1 MWPSTIMLQQ
11 STAAVVLIVLSLHH
25 SNVHVHAFPTSAGNC
40 PKGIA
45 AVGGSHLQ
53 FGPDF
58 DNRPGRA
65 GTLESEGITLS
76 IGGTILQ
83 PGVTASFPEATDLEW
98 TIKAVDTAVPYEGV
112 ALRVEAAETNTFT
125 LTTTSDGLDELTQCD
140 FEAGNVLGIEH
151 RNKNKKTTS
160 AGVMRFDLTGPVSI
174 DLTTVFTNG
183 DSEPPDNQSIYAH
196 TAYSINIGAPVVTP
210 APVSAVTPAPVS
222 AVTPAPPVSVATPA
236 PVTSPIEI
244 PVAVPVQVP
253 IAVPVDAPV
262 EAPIEAP
269 VESPVET
276 TSPAPVEGTP
286 PTELPIEAPV
296 EAPIETPA
304 TEPPATE
311 PPATEPPGTE
321 PPASTEPP
329 DEGDSDG
336 KGKGGKGDSEGKGGK
351 GDSEGKEGKGDK
363 EGKGKGDKESKE
375 KGKGKEKKEK
385 KGKGKKASKAG
396 GSEKK
401 GKGKGI
407 KGDGDGKG
415 GKGDVRRR
423 RL

>member
-1 MWPSTIMLQQ
+1 MLQQ
-11 STAAVVLIVLSLHH
+11 STATVLILLSLHH
-25 SNVHVHAFPTSAGNC
+25 SNVHAFPTSAGNC

-76 IGGTILQ
+76 IGGTVLQ

-112 ALRVEAAETNTFT
+112 ALRVEADESNTFT
-125 LTTTSDGLDELTQCD
+125 LTVTSDGLDELTQCD

-151 RNKNKKTTS
+151 RNKDKKTTS
-160 AGVMRFDLTGPVSI
+160 AGVVRFDLTGPVSI
-174 DLTTVFTNG
+174 DLTVVFTNG
-183 DSEPPDNQSIYAH
+183 DSDPPDNQSIYAH

-222 AVTPAPPVSVATPA
+222 AVTPPPVSVGTPA
-236 PVTSPIEI
+236 PVTTPIDL
-244 PVAVPVQVP
+244 PVAAPVEVP

-269 VESPVET
+269 VESPVE
-276 TSPAPVEGTP
+276 
-286 PTELPIEAPV
+286 
-296 EAPIETPA
+296 APIETSPPVETPATEPPLTSEPPNTTPPA

-311 PPATEPPGTE
+311 PPATEPP
-321 PPASTEPP
+321 ASTEPP
-329 DEGDSDG
+329 DEGDTG
-336 KGKGGKGDSEGKGGK
+336 GKGGKGDKQGK
-351 GDSEGKEGKGDK
+351 GKGDK

-375 KGKGKEKKEK
+375 KGKGKGKKAK
-385 KGKGKKASKAG
+385 KDKGKKAPKAG

-401 GKGKGI
+401 GKDKGS
-407 KGDGDGKG
+407 KGD

-423 RL
+423 RLQEQA